1 MLAMH
6 HLRLLFIGLSALLA
20 GILVWTLVSEHRQTL
35 QRDRLATREAAPV
48 RPSAPVPRVTPAPA
62 PVTPAPAPAAP
73 AQTAPAGPSPTELA
87 LQAARKRIADR
98 LGEAPEYRDF
108 RDRFAASFPGDWTR
122 ALDVMSQR
130 PEASQVDTPDSIFV
144 EALKNLRRSRGA
156 ISAKAGPEALSAIFD
171 QQMRMLAALS
181 AADKRLCVDFLFGEE
196 SQGFLTFATSHR
208 SLVAGMGTVT
218 LDAILQGTEKRIER
232 AAPSDAD
239 FADLEKLLT
248 QRGLGAAEIEALLD
262 GRHPDPPIAD
272 DRLCDAGR
280 VYLDVLKQM
289 PEESRLRI
297 YSLATEL
304 MSRL

>member
-20 GILVWTLVSEHRQTL
+20 GILVWTLVSDHRQAL
-35 QRDRLATREAAPV
+35 QRERVLTREAAPA
-48 RPSAPVPRVTPAPA
+48 RPAPA
-62 PVTPAPAPAAP
+62 PPRVTATAPPAQQASPQPAP
-73 AQTAPAGPSPTELA
+73 AQTTPAPPSPTEAA
-87 LQAARKRIADR
+87 LEAGRKRIADL
-98 LGEAPEYRDF
+98 LGSAPEYRDF
-108 RDRFAASFPGDWTR
+108 RDQFATAFPGDWAR

-130 PEASQVDTPDSIFV
+130 PEASQIGTPDSIFV

-156 ISAKAGPEALSAIFD
+156 TAAKAGPAALSAIFE

-181 AADKRLCVDFLFGEE
+181 AADKRLCVDYLFGEE
-196 SQGFLTFATSHR
+196 SQGFLTFAASRR
-208 SLVAGMGTVT
+208 SLVAGIGVAT
-218 LDAILQGTEKRIER
+218 LDAIREGNEKRIER
-232 AAPSDAD
+232 AAPSDPD

-297 YSLATEL
+297 YALAAEL